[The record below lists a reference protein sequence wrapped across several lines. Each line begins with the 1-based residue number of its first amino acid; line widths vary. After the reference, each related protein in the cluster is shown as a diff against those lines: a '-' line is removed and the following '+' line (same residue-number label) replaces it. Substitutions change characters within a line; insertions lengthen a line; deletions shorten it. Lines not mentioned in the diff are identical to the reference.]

1 MKINT
6 NIVRIKEK
14 VSQNDIFMFVIRV
27 IVSVLCTSCAC
38 PPAFCQ
44 SPLRSTSRFCVL

>member
-1 MKINT
+1 MKIST
-6 NIVRIKEK
+6 NIIRIKEK

-27 IVSVLCTSCAC
+27 IIGVLYTSYAC

-44 SPLRSTSRFCVL
+44 SPLRSTSCFCVL